1 MIGYRPVGC
10 DGGDV
15 VIGYRPVGCDGRD
28 VGICVGR

>member
-15 VIGYRPVGCDGRD
+15 VIGYRPVGCDGGD
-28 VGICVGR
+28 VGICVWR

>member
-15 VIGYRPVGCDGRD
+15 GIGYRLVGCDGGD
-28 VGICVGR
+28 VGIYVWR

>member
-15 VIGYRPVGCDGRD
+15 VIGYRLVGCDGGD
-28 VGICVGR
+28 VGIYVWR